1 MSRCRA
7 GARALAILT
16 GTVSA
21 LAFGATS
28 SAQDALD
35 PPASVNLYGTPGL
48 IDMPSAEMKPDGEVT
63 FSYSYFGGQQRRNLT
78 FQILPRVTGTLRYS
92 TISNWGR
99 TNDPGYDLY
108 DRSFDIAFQ
117 LVREEGPWI
126 PSVTI
131 GLRDFL
137 GTGVYSG
144 EYIVASK
151 RVVPS
156 VTVTG
161 GIGWGRLGTLGGFSN
176 PICDIFGGS
185 ACERD
190 VDVGEGGNLA
200 WESYFQGETAAPF
213 GGIEWRTP
221 VDGLTLKAEYSPDA
235 YEREQRGPRAD
246 FERKSRVNFGAE
258 YRVTSGITLGGYWM
272 YGSEAG
278 VNLAITA
285 NPNRPLQPQDLSPG
299 PIPVT
304 ARAADAPRGPS
315 WAANEAAR
323 AQLGQALAAALDGEG
338 VQLQE
343 MRVSGDTVEVLI
355 VNQRLRQDP
364 RAIGRTVRVLQTG
377 LPASVE
383 TFRVT
388 VVRDGLPVTTV
399 AIDRSTYESLI
410 DRPDAGQRMWEQA
423 RIESADPRADVP
435 EGFAVWERPDLFPKW
450 EWAIFPALYLNYLT
464 PDDPIR
470 FGLNLDAA
478 ASYRV
483 SPELSFTAG
492 LSQPLLGPSGDPG
505 PSETELQ
512 PVRSESAR
520 YFAERTP
527 KLTRLTGDYVT
538 KVRPDTYVRASAGY
552 LERMFAGVSGEVLWK
567 PSEQNWGVGLEL
579 NYVAQ
584 RDNEGLGFGQYDYQ
598 VATGHASLYW
608 DTGFQG
614 FEIQVDA
621 GRYLAGDWGST
632 LRVTR
637 RFPNGWALGAFASLT
652 DVSAEDFGEG
662 SFDKGVTIEIPF
674 RWATPFETLA
684 RNELVLRSINRDGG
698 ARLDIDNRLYP
709 TVRDLDRPRLARNW
723 GAFWQ

>member
-1 MSRCRA
+1 MSRTRA
-7 GARALAILT
+7 GARALAIMT

-21 LAFGATS
+21 LALGATAT
-28 SAQDALD
+28 AQDALD
-35 PPASVNLYGTPGL
+35 PPPSVNLFGTPGL

-63 FSYSYFGGQQRRNLT
+63 FTYSYFGGQQRRSLT
-78 FQILPRVTGTLRYS
+78 FQILPRITGTLRYS
-92 TISNWGR
+92 TIEEWREGV
-99 TNDPGYDLY
+99 DLY
-108 DRSFDIAFQ
+108 DRSFDVAFQ

-176 PICDIFGGS
+176 PICDIFGNG
-185 ACERD
+185 ACDRD
-190 VDVGEGGNLA
+190 VDIGEGGDFA
-200 WESYFQGETAAPF
+200 WESYFQGETVAPF

-221 VDGLTLKAEYSPDA
+221 VDGLTVKAEYSPDA
-235 YEREQRGPRAD
+235 YEREQRSPD
-246 FERKSRVNFGAE
+246 SPFERKSRLNFGAE
-258 YRVTSGITLGGYWM
+258 YRVTRGITLGGYWM

-285 NPNRPLQPQDLSPG
+285 NPNRPLQPQDLAPG
-299 PIPVT
+299 PLPVT
-304 ARAADAPRGPS
+304 ARAADAPRGPA

-323 AQLGQALAAALDGEG
+323 EQLGQALAAALDAEG
-338 VQLQE
+338 VRLQE
-343 MRVSGDTVEVLI
+343 MRVSPRTVEVLI
-355 VNQRLRQDP
+355 VNRRIAQDP

-388 VVRDGLPVTTV
+388 VVRNGLPVTTV
-399 AIDRSTYESLI
+399 EIDRSTYESLI
-410 DRPDAGQRMWEQA
+410 QRPDAGQRMWEQA
-423 RIESADPRADVP
+423 RIVSADPRVP
-435 EGFAVWERPDLFPKW
+435 EQFAVWQRPDLFPAF
-450 EWAIFPALYLNYLT
+450 EWAIFPALYLTYLT
-464 PDDPIR
+464 PEDPIR
-470 FGLNLDAA
+470 FGLNIDGR
-478 ASYRV
+478 ASYRLT
-483 SPELSFTAG
+483 PQLSFTAG
-492 LSQPLLGPSGDPG
+492 VSQPALGRTDDPG
-505 PSETELQ
+505 PADTELQ

-520 YFAERTP
+520 YFAGSSP
-527 KLTRLTGDYVT
+527 NLTRLTGDYVT

-567 PSEQNWGVGLEL
+567 PSEQSWGLGLEL

-584 RDNEGLGFGQYDYQ
+584 RDNDGLGFGQYDYR

-608 DTGFQG
+608 DTGFEG
-614 FEIQVDA
+614 FELQVDA

-637 RFPNGWALGAFASLT
+637 RFPNGWALGAFATLT
-652 DVSAEDFGEG
+652 DVPAEDFGEG
-662 SFDKGVTIEIPF
+662 SFDKGVTLEIPF

-684 RNELVLRSINRDGG
+684 RNELTIRSINRDGG
-698 ARLDIDNRLYP
+698 ARLDVENRLYP
-709 TVRDLDRPRLARNW
+709 VVRDLDRPALRRNW